1 MDELKYIDGACLQK
15 SKEINYKQA
24 KSKEKSLIRLAKI
37 IKDWITIN
45 WINYSITYTSFSTLL
60 KLNTCW

>member
-24 KSKEKSLIRLAKI
+24 KSKEKKFDKIGKNHRRLNH
-37 IKDWITIN
+37 D
-45 WINYSITYTSFSTLL
+45 
-60 KLNTCW
+60 